1 MTIRITLD
9 SHCIN
14 HLDLSPVDKVVKQL
28 IQESKPMIAEPEI
41 SFEIDYPLD
50 DQDPRELSE
59 VPEVRLWFICV
70 DSQYPWLPYALDWR
84 SGELARYVAML
95 VPHQFHASEGIQYN
109 PEALEIFLMQKI
121 LVITRW
127 LQDMG
132 LPSRSRL
139 QSMAQMLGYD
149 LDEGLFDLIEQR
161 S

>member
-14 HLDLSPVDKVVKQL
+14 HLDISPVDKVVEQL
-28 IQESKPMIAEPEI
+28 IQESQLRSAEPEI

-59 VPEVRLWFICV
+59 VPEVRLWFICL
-70 DSQYPWLPYALDWR
+70 DSQYPWLPYVLDWR

-95 VPHQFHASEGIQYN
+95 VPHQFHGREGIQYN

-121 LVITRW
+121 FVITRW
-127 LQDMG
+127 LQEMG

-149 LDEGLFDLIEQR
+149 LDEGLFDVIEQR